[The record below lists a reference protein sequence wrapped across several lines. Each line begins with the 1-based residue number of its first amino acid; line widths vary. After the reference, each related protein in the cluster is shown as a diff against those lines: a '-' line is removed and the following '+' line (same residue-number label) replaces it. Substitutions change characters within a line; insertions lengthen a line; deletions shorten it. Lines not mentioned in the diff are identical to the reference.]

1 MHEIKERSDGEE
13 WAAARA
19 LGDVQL
25 YNVQYILMLSHVQL
39 CDPRDCSPPGF
50 SVHGMSQERI
60 LGWVVISFFRG
71 SSRPRMEPTSLKSPA
86 LAGEFL
92 CH

>member
-39 CDPRDCSPPGF
+39 CDPRDCSPPGSSAHRIF
-50 SVHGMSQERI
+50 QVRI
-60 LGWVVISFFRG
+60 LEWVAV
-71 SSRPRMEPTSLKSPA
+71 SLLQEK
-86 LAGEFL
+86 F
-92 CH
+92 

>member
-1 MHEIKERSDGEE
+1 MHEIKERSDGED

-60 LGWVVISFFRG
+60 LGWVVISYSRG
-71 SSRPRMEPTSLKSPA
+71 SNPHLLSL
-86 LAGEFL
+86 L
-92 CH
+92 H